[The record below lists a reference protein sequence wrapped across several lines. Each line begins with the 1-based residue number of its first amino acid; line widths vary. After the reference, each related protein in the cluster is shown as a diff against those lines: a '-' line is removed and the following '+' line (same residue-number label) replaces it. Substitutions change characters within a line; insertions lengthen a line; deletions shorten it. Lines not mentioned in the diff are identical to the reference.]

1 MENTV
6 VEEKKKNLPWFI
18 TKIVLNVIFYI
29 VIVILLLFSIMNI
42 NSGGKNQGFP
52 NIFGKGF
59 LSVQSDSMTR
69 INSMDDIEGYKDY
82 SIQTFKKGDLLFV
95 DVVDGN
101 KVNQLRVGDIITY
114 RDDSLN
120 ALNSHRIVYA
130 TYIDA
135 EEVTYYVSYKGVYV
149 MNNNAYEEYNGG
161 LPNDVTTLSINT
173 QGDLSAS
180 TTGIFDP
187 TDATKAA
194 INQSLLNSA
203 VDTFTS
209 ANFSVIKGVTTG
221 ISIGSGAILEN
232 VQNNWVFYFII
243 PVLIFLLIEIFLVIK
258 NVMELKG
265 HKNKGSLEEQK
276 EAIRLELEAEKEK
289 MRQQILAELKAEN
302 PTVVTDNSS
311 DDSDSALKDETTV
324 VQNTIIDTNALT
336 EEVTQEENDVIE
348 ETINDASPLNVEET
362 ESEVEDIAVE
372 VTPEEKTSVE
382 ETANNEEEKIVV
394 EEKPVVKK
402 APTKKA
408 ATAKETT
415 AKTPTKKATTA
426 SKTTTAKSTT
436 TKKATATTKTAG
448 AKTTTKKATATT
460 KKPVTKTVKKDDVK
474 TNKEESE

>member
-1 MENTV
+1 MENTAV
-6 VEEKKKNLPWFI
+6 QEKKKNLPWFI

-29 VIVILLLFSIMNI
+29 VIILLLLFSIMNI

-59 LSVQSDSMTR
+59 LSVQSESMTR
-69 INSMDDIEGYKDY
+69 LNSMDDTEGYKDF
-82 SIQTFKKGDLLFV
+82 SIKTFDKGDLLLV
-95 DVVDGN
+95 DVVSGD
-101 KVNQLRVGDIITY
+101 KVNNLRVGDVITF
-114 RDDSLN
+114 RSETLN

-130 TYIDA
+130 TYSGSD
-135 EEVTYYVSYKGVYV
+135 ETVYCVSYKGIYLL
-149 MNNNAYEEYNGG
+149 NNNVYEEFNGE
-161 LPNDVTTLSINT
+161 LPANVTTISIST

-180 TTGIFDP
+180 TAGIFDP
-187 TDATKAA
+187 TDASKAS
-194 INQSLLNSA
+194 INQSLQNSA

-209 ANFSVIKGVTTG
+209 SNFDEIKGVATG
-221 ISIGSGAILEN
+221 ISFGTGNVLEN
-232 VQNNWVFYFII
+232 VQKNWVFYFII

-276 EAIRLELEAEKEK
+276 EALRLELEAEKEK
-289 MRQQILAELKAEN
+289 MRQQILAELQANNAKEEEKKDILADEPISVKDLSSAFVAESATN
-302 PTVVTDNSS
+302 V
-311 DDSDSALKDETTV
+311 DD
-324 VQNTIIDTNALT
+324 T
-336 EEVTQEENDVIE
+336 ESED
-348 ETINDASPLNVEET
+348 NVEET
-362 ESEVEDIAVE
+362 LEETPEDSIIDKETESKVEDIVVE

-436 TKKATATTKTAG
+436 TKKATATPKTAG

-460 KKPVTKTVKKDDVK
+460 KKTVTKTVKKDDVK